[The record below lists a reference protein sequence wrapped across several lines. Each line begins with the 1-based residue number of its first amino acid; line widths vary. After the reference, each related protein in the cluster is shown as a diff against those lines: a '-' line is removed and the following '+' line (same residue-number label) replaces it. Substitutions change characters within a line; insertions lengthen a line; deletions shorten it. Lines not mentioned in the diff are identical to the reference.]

1 MSKKMMEIRWHGRG
15 GQGAVTASKVFADSA
30 LATGKQ
36 IQAFPEYGSERQ
48 GAPIKAFTRISDE
61 PITIHSQVTN
71 PDIVLLLDPSLLGVV
86 DITEGLSDDGL
97 LIVNTSM
104 SAEEVRNKIK
114 ATVKKLLTIDAT
126 SIALKHL
133 GKNIPN
139 TPMIGALVG
148 ATEMLDINDVAD
160 DFKKKFK
167 NKFREDIVEGNVH
180 AILDAYKEMKGGSD
194 A

>member
-1 MSKKMMEIRWHGRG
+1 MSKEMLEIRWHGRG

-48 GAPIKAFTRISDE
+48 GAPIKAFTRISDD

-71 PDIVLLLDPSLLGVV
+71 PDVVLVLDPTLLKTV
-86 DITEGLSDDGL
+86 DVTEGLAEDGIML
-97 LIVNTSM
+97 VNTM
-104 SAEEVRNKIK
+104 S
-114 ATVKKLLTIDAT
+114 TPKKLRGELKLQGRKLFTVDAT
-126 SIALKHL
+126 GISLKHL
-133 GKNIPN
+133 GKAIPN

-148 ATEMLDINDVAD
+148 ATGLLDINLVAD

-167 NKFREDIVEGNVH
+167 GKFREEVIEGNVK
-180 AILDAYKEMKGGSD
+180 AILEAYKDVKGED
-194 A
+194 DE